1 MHPTDLAYISV
12 LAWPERFSH
21 RDRVEA
27 LVRAGG
33 LDPFDAGQAARRP
46 TPAVVLSCD
55 ALIRDDIL
63 GVLHRLGV
71 LAVGPLRSRIKAY
84 PVADRPRALTRF
96 AGSPPA
102 GFAVQTRDGGAWT
115 FRREDIRL
123 VVLGR
128 VRTAGQTIR
137 HKPTPEM
144 PRASLSRY
152 AVGTAL
158 TRMMQDPE
166 PGGWGMHTTR
176 NARAVE
182 TIDFHLLFNGHP
194 RLVRLAG
201 ASTHIRPNSEN
212 PGRPCLFAGRT
223 CVKELGAMLP
233 GVRIDTD
240 FETFSPPPDVV
251 GKADRAGQGGSR
263 LNPVAFDFYS
273 AWAALA
279 DMKVRGW

>member
-33 LDPFDAGQAARRP
+33 LDPYDAGQAARRP
-46 TPAVVLSCD
+46 TPAVVQVCD
-55 ALIRDDIL
+55 ALVGDDIL

-71 LAVGPLRSRIKAY
+71 LAVAPRRSQIRAY
-84 PVADRPRALTRF
+84 PDAVRPRALTRF

-102 GFAVQTRDGGAWT
+102 GFGVQTRDGGAWT

-123 VVLGR
+123 VVHAR
-128 VRTAGQTIR
+128 VRTAGRAVR
-137 HKPTPEM
+137 HRPTPDT
-144 PRASLSRY
+144 PGVSLVHY
-152 AVGTAL
+152 PMHTMAM
-158 TRMMQDPE
+158 RMMQEPE
-166 PGGWGMHTTR
+166 PGGWGMHTSR

-182 TIDFHLLFNGHP
+182 TIDFHLLLNGRP
-194 RLVRLAG
+194 RLVRLSG
-201 ASTHIRPNSEN
+201 PSTHIRPNSES

-223 CVKELGAMLP
+223 CVKELAAMLP

-240 FETFSPPPDVV
+240 FETFSPPPDVT

-263 LNPVAFDFYS
+263 LNPVAFGFYS